1 MAPIP
6 LSLADRKAALD
17 SIFDVINETANS
29 NNSQLVRININ
40 DSINDIHKK
49 VNKAIEDPTVGGS
62 IMFFNEDYSIGSGAL
77 ETQINYKITMKVQEY
92 LIRPFKPSFSTSMTS
107 FEGDYVGGTTGVD
120 FTIPINALVT
130 DVMLTSTT
138 RGTHFNL
145 PAFDVKKI
153 ATGVLY
159 ATADEAK
166 FTSVSFNPADYD
178 QMSGMAGEPKAAT
191 ITFTVYPDSG
201 AYAKEITIGR
211 N

>member
-1 MAPIP
+1 MGPIS
-6 LSLADRKAALD
+6 LSLADRKATLD

-49 VNKAIEDPTVGGS
+49 VNKAIEDPKVGGS
-62 IMFFNEDYSIGSGAL
+62 IMFFNEDYSIGSGLL
-77 ETQINYKITMKVQEY
+77 EAQIIDKITIKVQEY
-92 LIRPFKPSFSTSMTS
+92 LIRPVKPSFSTIMTS
-107 FEGDYVGGTTGVD
+107 FEGDLGESNGVV
-120 FTIPINALVT
+120 FTLPINALVT
-130 DVMLTSTT
+130 NVMLTSTT
-138 RGTHFNL
+138 TGTHFYL
-145 PAFDVKKI
+145 PAFDVKKF

-159 ATADEAK
+159 ATADEAG

-191 ITFTVYPDSG
+191 ITFTVYPDYG
-201 AYAKEITIGR
+201 AYTKEITIGR